1 MFTLFDGKGLGLLG
15 LRPDELV
22 GRSAFDVYHDYPEI
36 TEGFSKALSGSENSF
51 QVEVSGIMFQA
62 WVAPMKDEKGTIK
75 GAFGV
80 AIDSTELV
88 KAKQDLE
95 EAKSRAELYL
105 DLLTHDITN
114 YNTAAMGYLE
124 LAQLRLDP
132 EKKEKLLNRP
142 LQVLKHSSELIAN
155 VRSLR
160 RVETG
165 QDRTG
170 PVDLC
175 RMLRR
180 SRKRSIARQ
189 EGTFSSS
196 WTLRMVA
203 RW

>member
-1 MFTLFDGKGLGLLG
+1 MLFDGKGLGLLG
-15 LRPDELV
+15 LRPSEIV
-22 GRSAFDVYHDYPEI
+22 ERSAFDVFRDYPEI

-51 QVEVSGIMFQA
+51 QVEANPTMFQA

-75 GAFGV
+75 GALGV

-88 KAKQDLE
+88 RAKQDLE
-95 EAKSRAELYL
+95 EARSRAELYL

-142 LQVLKHSSELIAN
+142 LQVLKYSSELIAN

-170 PVDLC
+170 RSTSAAC
-175 RMLRR
+175 CRR
-180 SRKRSIARQ
+180 SRRRSIARQ

-196 WTLRMVA
+196 WTLRMIA